1 MDYRTI
7 LVELTTE
14 RSVAINVPVAIRL
27 ADQFDAA
34 CIGLHVMAEPDPA
47 SRTPPPRRARPAT
60 SSRQPFNARRAAT
73 QGSSGPR
80 PRVVPSNFS
89 SNGLLRWILQ
99 SLRNI
104 SPKGSTHRTSPI
116 N

>member
-14 RSVAINVPVAIRL
+14 QSVATNVPVAIRL
-27 ADQFDAA
+27 ADQFDAT
-34 CIGLHVMAEPDPA
+34 CIGLHAMPEPNPA
-47 SRTPPPRRARPAT
+47 SSHPTAAP
-60 SSRQPFNARRAAT
+60 RAARDLVKAAF
-73 QGSSGPR
+73 QRLAGSDAGSSGPR

-99 SLRNI
+99 SLRNV